1 MSARR
6 LTAVTFSIVGR
17 SDDGTTWGVAV
28 ASKFVAVGALV
39 PAAAAGVGA
48 LATQADVNVTWKRL
62 GMQLLRDGVPASEV
76 VRRLVAEDDLRDERQ
91 LGLVDAHGG
100 SATHTGAGCLNWAG
114 GISAPG
120 VAIQGNILAGP
131 DVVAAMHSAWQ
142 ASAQRPLAH
151 RLLDALAAG
160 DAAGGDRRGRQSAA
174 LFVVREGAGYNAMD
188 DLVADLRVDDDPA
201 PVVELAR
208 LLDLNDFYLTA
219 PPEDD
224 RLPVDS
230 ALAAE
235 LEAQAHARGHDD
247 FAAWV
252 GTENWEMRV
261 AADLSWIDR
270 RVLQLVRTS

>member
-1 MSARR
+1 M
-6 LTAVTFSIVGR
+6 TFSIVGR
-17 SDDGTTWGVAV
+17 SEDGATWGVAV
-28 ASKFVAVGALV
+28 ASKFLAAGALV
-39 PAAAAGVGA
+39 PAATAGVGA

-62 GMQLLRDGVPASEV
+62 GMQLLRDGVPATEV
-76 VRRLVAEDDLRDERQ
+76 VRRLVADDGLRDERQ

-100 SATHTGAGCLNWAG
+100 SATHTGAGCLDWAG
-114 GISAPG
+114 GLAAPG
-120 VAIQGNILAGP
+120 VAIQGNILTGP
-131 DVVAAMHSAWQ
+131 DVVAAMHGAWQ
-142 ASAQRPLAH
+142 TSTQRPLAH

-174 LFVVREGAGYNAMD
+174 LLVVRAGAGYNGMD
-188 DLVADLRVDDDPA
+188 DLVADLRVDDHA
-201 PVVELAR
+201 TPVVELAR

-219 PPEDD
+219 PSQGD

-230 ALAAE
+230 ALATE

-270 RVLQLVRTS
+270 RVLQLVRTPR